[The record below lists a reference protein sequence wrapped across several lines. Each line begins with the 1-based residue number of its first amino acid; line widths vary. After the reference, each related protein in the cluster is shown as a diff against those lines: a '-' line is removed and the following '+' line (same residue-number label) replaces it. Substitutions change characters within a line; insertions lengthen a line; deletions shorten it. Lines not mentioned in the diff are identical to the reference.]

1 MTSSSLL
8 LSLIHLYLT
17 YSMYPLYMFYNIK
30 IHTYVYVKKIWKKGL
45 IVLPQK
51 NLKPKCIPNVLNTL
65 TSLWHFWDS
74 FLVFPLHP
82 WSLCSH
88 HCAFPTLKPWLTAA
102 VLLEPK
108 AEEEGKAS
116 KTKMWLSA
124 PVVVV
129 SKGCCCSWPLPSKT
143 NDDRSKRGRS
153 VLLLLL
159 LLVRRRRG
167 GGCCC

>member
-30 IHTYVYVKKIWKKGL
+30 IHTYVYVKKIWKKEL

-82 WSLCSH
+82 WYLCCAHITVLFLHWRSLQG
-88 HCAFPTLKPWLTAA
+88 F
-102 VLLEPK
+102 E
-108 AEEEGKAS
+108 
-116 KTKMWLSA
+116 
-124 PVVVV
+124 
-129 SKGCCCSWPLPSKT
+129 GCCCCHRTLGENVMKIPFFPHVNFFGSKILGIFKDIFFL
-143 NDDRSKRGRS
+143 NK
-153 VLLLLL
+153 
-159 LLVRRRRG
+159 
-167 GGCCC
+167 